1 MFVYCGF
8 TVVSL
13 KVKVRST
20 SEWFNMKGP
29 EIHFPITI
37 EGADRGT
44 RKKRELMR
52 QLRRLDTLE
61 KSILDPEGSPKI
73 QITPAGSNH
82 AAINQEIDDKAKQD
96 GGINQDN
103 VDNVDQD
110 EQKE

>member
-1 MFVYCGF
+1 M
-8 TVVSL
+8 
-13 KVKVRST
+13 KVRST

-61 KSILDPEGSPKI
+61 KTIPDAEGSPKI

-103 VDNVDQD
+103 VDNVEQD
-110 EQKE
+110 KQQE